1 MKILSVG
8 GVNSKHWHMC
18 LKKIWNHHPWRIP
31 VLSLARSLTNWY
43 ALGMNL
49 HLIVT
54 RGLVQ
59 TEFFYETSI
68 FLHKDTPT
76 SYKFTFLCYL
86 ILIYILTKSLPNSK
100 QNMKLL
106 TSLSGLGHTMYSIT
120 PSFSKVSKTVVFW
133 GGGVGFFWLLFYK
146 IRQNEFCCLK
156 D

>member
-1 MKILSVG
+1 MEPSPLE
-8 GVNSKHWHMC
+8 NSCPQLGQVLNKLICLGYESALDHHKRSCPNWVFLWNKH
-18 LKKIWNHHPWRIP
+18 
-31 VLSLARSLTNWY
+31 
-43 ALGMNL
+43 
-49 HLIVT
+49 
-54 RGLVQ
+54 
-59 TEFFYETSI
+59 

-76 SYKFTFLCYL
+76 SYKFTILCYL

-120 PSFSKVSKTVVFW
+120 PSFSKVSKTVVFL